1 MRQAAPHVSC
11 SPTHQPPSP
20 SVNTPTFTT
29 RRHLSR
35 RALLRGAGISLGLPL
50 LEAMTP
56 AFAAV
61 VAPRTAKRFV
71 GVSLTLGLHNPYLV
85 PEGAG
90 RDYKP
95 SRYLQSLA
103 DIRNDFTVVSGSSH
117 PGVTGGHTAEGS
129 IFSACPNQRG
139 ATSRN
144 TISLDQL
151 MAKHLGHE
159 TRFPSLVLNTS
170 NQTSPS
176 YTENGSMIPAENSAM
191 RLFTRLFVNDSAGEQ
206 ERQAELIRRGRSV
219 MDVVGAD
226 AKRLQRELG
235 AADRDKLDSWFTSV
249 RDLEQRL
256 AANEAWT
263 HRPKPKVPLKAPTAM
278 PRNNEV
284 AVDRIFLDIV
294 HMALAT
300 DSTRFIT
307 LHIAGNSVSDIE
319 GVDESYHN
327 LSHHGMDDEKLQQLS
342 IVEQGVI
349 NEWAGFIRK
358 LKADNLLDE
367 TMTLLT
373 SNLGNA
379 SSHDNKNMPVLFAG
393 GGFKHG
399 QHLAFDQKNNYPLPN
414 LYLSFLHRLGLQDE
428 SFATSTGE
436 MDGLS
441 GV

>member
-1 MRQAAPHVSC
+1 MKSVHFNFQRQ
-11 SPTHQPPSP
+11 
-20 SVNTPTFTT
+20 
-29 RRHLSR
+29 LSR

-50 LEAMTP
+50 LDAMTP
-56 AFAAV
+56 AFAA
-61 VAPRTAKRFV
+61 APAAQQAKRFV
-71 GVSLTLGLHNPYLV
+71 GVSMALGLHNPNLV
-85 PEGAG
+85 PETAG
-90 RDYKP
+90 RDYKA
-95 SRYLQSLA
+95 SRYLNSLQ

-144 TISLDQL
+144 TISLDQF

-191 RLFTRLFVNDSAGEQ
+191 RLFTRLFVNDSPAEQ

-219 MDVVGAD
+219 MDVVGVE
-226 AKRLQRELG
+226 AKSLQRELG
-235 AADRDKLDSWFTSV
+235 AGDRDKLDAWFTSI
-249 RDLEQRL
+249 RELEQRL
-256 AANEAWT
+256 AANEAWI
-263 HRPKPKVPLKAPTAM
+263 HRPKPQVALKAPTNV
-278 PRNNEV
+278 PRDNEV
-284 AVDRIFLDIV
+284 AVDGIFLDIV

-300 DSTRFIT
+300 DSTRFVT
-307 LHIAGNSVSDIE
+307 LHITGNSVQGIE
-319 GVDESYHN
+319 GVDESYHS
-327 LSHHGMDDEKLQQLS
+327 LSHHGMDDEKLAQLS

-349 NEWAGFIRK
+349 NQWGSFLRK
-358 LKADNLLDE
+358 LKADKMLDE
-367 TMTLLT
+367 TMVILT

-379 SSHDNKNMPVLFAG
+379 SSHDNKNMPLLFAG

-414 LYLSFLHRLGLQDE
+414 LYLSALQRLGLE
-428 SFATSTGE
+428 EERFATSTST
-436 MDGLS
+436 MTGLE
-441 GV
+441 VA